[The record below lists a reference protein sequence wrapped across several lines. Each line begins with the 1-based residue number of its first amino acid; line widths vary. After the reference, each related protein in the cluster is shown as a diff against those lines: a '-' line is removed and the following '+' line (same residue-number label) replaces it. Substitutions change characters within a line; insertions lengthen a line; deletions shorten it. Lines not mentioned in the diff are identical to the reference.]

1 MQLYITSL
9 SYGNNIMMDTKS
21 ATLVN
26 SLSPGKL
33 LYHIAAVSFKLI
45 SRHIEHPWEISH
57 SACHMT
63 LFFISQHCS
72 RHWPGAVRRQAT
84 TWGNDDHM
92 TLFFYQ
98 SALFQA
104 LAWCRKAASH
114 YLGQWWPWA
123 HICCHRTLP
132 GHNGLTTAI
141 RYIADNNKYL
151 LIFLNYSMK
160 WSNIHSSHPD
170 PDVPPVDIV
179 ATGGNTM
186 DHKIGTVT
194 THYFR

>member
-45 SRHIEHPWEISH
+45 SRRIEHPWEISH
-57 SACHMT
+57 SAC
-63 LFFISQHCS
+63 
-72 RHWPGAVRRQAT
+72 
-84 TWGNDDHM
+84 HM

-194 THYFR
+194 THYFQ